1 MTLISIITLLVSIML
16 LIAWFL
22 HNKALNEDYN
32 YYRLTGEHLYDPQGL
47 EEREKILF
55 WVAFCN
61 LVLVLVNSLYLS
73 FK

>member
-1 MTLISIITLLVSIML
+1 MTPIEIITLTVGISL

-55 WVAFCN
+55 WVAVCN
-61 LVLVLVNSLYLS
+61 LVLVLFNSLYLF